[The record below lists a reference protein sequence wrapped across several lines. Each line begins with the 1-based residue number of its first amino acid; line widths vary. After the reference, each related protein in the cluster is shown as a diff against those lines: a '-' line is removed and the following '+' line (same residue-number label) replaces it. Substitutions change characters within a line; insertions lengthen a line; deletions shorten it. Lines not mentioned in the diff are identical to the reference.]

1 MRSVPPRGSGGVRS
15 RTFTKMR
22 PGRALPT
29 RCRRGGTD
37 LMEPGGLGIAWVYY
51 RAGWVSPGFTI
62 ARAEYRA
69 VVLQREA
76 AVERTVLAGTG
87 PRTRDYFAR
96 VARFYRVADFAVL
109 EADEWL
115 VPDEVRHL
123 AAKIVGHCFDVDGC
137 IVRRDVVSAARVV
150 KSDRRRADGHN
161 VAECRSVLHFQS
173 GDHCL

>member
-1 MRSVPPRGSGGVRS
+1 MRSVPPRGSGWVRS
-15 RTFTKMR
+15 RAITKMR
-22 PGRALPT
+22 PGRGLPT
-29 RCRRGGTD
+29 R
-37 LMEPGGLGIAWVYY
+37 Y
-51 RAGWVSPGFTI
+51 RVVVLTSWSREGWVSPGFTI

-76 AVERTVLAGTG
+76 AVERAVLAGTE